1 MHEPAKPM
9 ILVVDDTEV
18 NIDLM
23 VETLG
28 EDYDVSVALDGE
40 AALESVDEDP
50 PDLILL
56 DIMMPGMDG
65 YEVCERLK
73 AVEET
78 RDIPVIFVTAKTE
91 VEDEVKGFKLGAVD
105 YITKPISPPRVLERV
120 QTHLKLREASRR
132 LEAQNARLVEAARL
146 REDVDL
152 IMRHDLKGPLSSIIG
167 IPATLKEKGNF
178 DREQEASL
186 EVIEASGYRLLNMVN
201 LSLDLMKMER
211 GEYPFHPAPVDMID
225 LLGRIGNET
234 KTLADTKQ
242 IAIRLLV
249 SGIPADERSSFYM
262 MGEELLCY
270 SMFSNLIKNALEASP
285 EGAAVTIRM
294 DRESS
299 GVVRIHNPGAV
310 PKEIREHFFDK
321 YVTSGKSS
329 GTGLGTYSAR
339 LIAETQGGQI
349 ALSTSESDGTTISVL
364 LPAAETPMPD
374 KDLDPDVQDRA
385 ENREKGMHLPELD
398 VLLVDDDPFNIQ
410 VLQKFIADPRLKTE
424 SAENGKIAFEKI
436 QSVAYDI
443 VFMDME
449 MPVLNGVEAIARIRK
464 LESTADHLQKPI
476 VAVALSAHDDPAI
489 AQSCLSA
496 GFDAYLKKPVGK
508 KEVIDTILRFFLADG
523 EPLGNAGASVIDAG
537 IPAPAGLAAASP
549 GAPYTVEVDA
559 DLEELIPSFLES
571 KKEELRQLKI
581 KLDANDYEPVRQI
594 SHKLK
599 GAFNMYGFRFLSDAC
614 ATMEAV
620 SPRGERVKIQEQ
632 LDAIDHFMENMT
644 LQFTDDL

>member
-299 GVVRIHNPGAV
+299 GVVRIHNSGAV